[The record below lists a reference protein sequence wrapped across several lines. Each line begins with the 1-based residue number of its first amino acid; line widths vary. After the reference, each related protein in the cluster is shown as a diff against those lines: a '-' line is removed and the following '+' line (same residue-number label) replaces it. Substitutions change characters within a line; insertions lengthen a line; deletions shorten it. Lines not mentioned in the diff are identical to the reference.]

1 LNLKS
6 WALIALEM
14 GFEKWDDYGKVIPAL
29 DIHSMIL
36 DLGDF
41 SRGRVWTPDAGDNA
55 YTMSGVSGLMFASPP
70 FSNQAR
76 G

>member
-29 DIHSMIL
+29 DIHSMIFL
-36 DLGDF
+36 
-41 SRGRVWTPDAGDNA
+41 A
-55 YTMSGVSGLMFASPP
+55 
-70 FSNQAR
+70 
-76 G
+76 